1 MRILFTII
9 SIDSG
14 NDFYLS
20 AAKRLINE
28 LLEKTPY
35 DVLVS
40 TNNDN
45 YFSDVISDRC
55 IVRNNIRENSI
66 LKYGTE
72 FNYNLKHHAFLEI
85 PEKYDYIIYIDGDI
99 KLMKWDEETE
109 NFINGEMSNYDFF
122 GDRLNAVLIDE
133 VNRFIKNEPC
143 LFSHKIK
150 SYDIMDRFEIDD
162 EIMMSRMP
170 SEHILILKNDPEKIM
185 KFQEKWEEL
194 NEYLQSKN
202 GVGGSWGD
210 GFEIGISSNYAGFNQ
225 YFNLSPYYWS
235 SVLGFEFNGNKF

>member
-1 MRILFTII
+1 MKVLFTLI
-9 SIDSG
+9 SIDIG
-14 NDFYLS
+14 DDFYLLAS
-20 AAKRLINE
+20 KRLINE

-45 YFSDVISDRC
+45 YFSDIISDRC
-55 IVRNNIRENSI
+55 VVRNNIRENSI

-99 KLMKWDEETE
+99 KLMKWDDETE

-150 SYDIMDRFEIDD
+150 SYDIMERFGIDD
-162 EIMMSRMP
+162 EIMMSKMP